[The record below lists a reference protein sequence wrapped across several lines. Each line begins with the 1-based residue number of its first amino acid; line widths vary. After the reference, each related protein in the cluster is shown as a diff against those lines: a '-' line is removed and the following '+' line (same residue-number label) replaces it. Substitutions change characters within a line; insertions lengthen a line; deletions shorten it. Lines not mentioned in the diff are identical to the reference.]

1 MDKEFLNI
9 KKSIEQGSFAP
20 VYLLCG
26 EDQFYSNTL
35 VHLLQEKVL
44 TVSEKSFN
52 EFVLY
57 ANETPA
63 GSVVD
68 QARQYP
74 MMAERRLIVYK
85 NVQQADQLEVLE
97 KYIKTPTPTTVLV
110 LQWSKNPD
118 KRTKLFKTAKQNAIV
133 FTPKRLFEN
142 QVPAWVKEYILMK
155 DRNIDE
161 EACLILS
168 EYIGTDLSKL
178 STEIEKLLTNIP
190 LKGRISSSE
199 IYEFVGISREFNVF
213 ELNKA
218 LGLKKFEKAYL
229 ISKYLME
236 NVKNN
241 DPIFLT
247 AAIFSYFQKAMIF
260 HAYKSKSQSV
270 LLKKM
275 GLSSPFFLRE
285 YQIVG
290 RNYSVP
296 ALRKIFK
303 FLADADLKLK
313 GLGQDKLP
321 REEIFFQLILSILQS

>member
-1 MDKEFLNI
+1 LDKEFLNI

-85 NVQQADQLEVLE
+85 NVQQADQLEVL
-97 KYIKTPTPTTVLV
+97 
-110 LQWSKNPD
+110 
-118 KRTKLFKTAKQNAIV
+118 AKQNAIV